1 MDRAEASGQEG
12 TSTKDRLLRNAVS
25 MFSQKGFHGTSMRE
39 IAKASGCGLP
49 TLYYHYSSKSEL
61 FEEIVVNQFLKITEK
76 MNKQVDFAKKPEE
89 IYLQVIRTRINL
101 EDFDREVYK
110 MALKV
115 WLGFEDSGKARE
127 QVLEWENKR
136 AESNRRII
144 ARGIASE
151 ALREDVMEIL
161 INYIE
166 NMVNRIILLDED
178 VDEDKVRRQISLLF
192 AMGV

>member
-25 MFSQKGFHGTSMRE
+25 MFSEKGFHGTSMRE

-76 MNKQVDFAKKPEE
+76 MNKQVDFTKKPEE
-89 IYLQVIRTRINL
+89 IYLQVIKTRINL
-101 EDFDREVYK
+101 EGFDRDVYK

-127 QVLEWENKR
+127 KVLEWENKR
-136 AESNRRII
+136 AESNRRIM
-144 ARGIASE
+144 ARGIANE

-166 NMVNRIILLDED
+166 NMVNRIILLDEN

-192 AMGV
+192 AMGL

>member
-25 MFSQKGFHGTSMRE
+25 MFSEKGFHGTSMRE

-76 MNKQVDFAKKPEE
+76 MNKQVDFTKKPEE

-101 EDFDREVYK
+101 EGFDRDVYK

-127 QVLEWENKR
+127 KVLEWENKR
-136 AESNRRII
+136 AESNRRIM
-144 ARGIASE
+144 ARGIANE

-166 NMVNRIILLDED
+166 NMVNRIILLDEN

-192 AMGV
+192 AMGL

>member
-25 MFSQKGFHGTSMRE
+25 IFSEKGFHGTSMRE

-76 MNKQVDFAKKPEE
+76 MNKQVDFTKKPEE
-89 IYLQVIRTRINL
+89 IYLQVIKTRINL
-101 EDFDREVYK
+101 EGFDRDVYK

-127 QVLEWENKR
+127 KVLEWENKR
-136 AESNRRII
+136 AESNRRIM
-144 ARGIASE
+144 ARGIANE

-166 NMVNRIILLDED
+166 NMVNRIILLDEN

-192 AMGV
+192 AMGL

>member
-25 MFSQKGFHGTSMRE
+25 MFSEKGFHGTSMRE

-61 FEEIVVNQFLKITEK
+61 FEEIVVNQFLKITER
-76 MNKQVDFAKKPEE
+76 MNKQVDFTKKPEE

-101 EDFDREVYK
+101 EGFDRDVYK

-127 QVLEWENKR
+127 KVLEWENKR
-136 AESNRRII
+136 AESNRRIM
-144 ARGIASE
+144 ARGIANE

-166 NMVNRIILLDED
+166 NMVNRIILLDEN

-192 AMGV
+192 AMGL